1 MCAVDLHAI
10 EACLDGVP
18 SGAPKVIDDRGN
30 FFYLKPAGLG
40 VCYAGLGVG
49 RYLLVSAGDWRL
61 PVRLVI
67 CFVSRST

>member
-10 EACLDGVP
+10 EARLDGVP

-40 VCYAGLGVG
+40 VRYAGLSVG
-49 RYLLVSAGDWRL
+49 RYLLVRAGDWRL
-61 PVRLVI
+61 SVWLKICLGGRL
-67 CFVSRST
+67 T